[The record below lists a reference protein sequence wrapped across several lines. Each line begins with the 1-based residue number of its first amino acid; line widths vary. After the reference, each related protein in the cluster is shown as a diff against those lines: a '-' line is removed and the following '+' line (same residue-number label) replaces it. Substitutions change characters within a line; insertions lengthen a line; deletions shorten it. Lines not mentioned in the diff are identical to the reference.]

1 LPQLQAERQLA
12 RIEAASVPHMKDP
25 AAVIRR
31 HLRAASDAPA
41 KRLTA
46 VEALTQ
52 AGIPIVRVP
61 KGGEPA

>member
-1 LPQLQAERQLA
+1 MTTAEVPALLTA
-12 RIEAASVPHMKDP
+12 AEACKA
-25 AAVIRR
+25 
-31 HLRAASDAPA
+31 LRVSRSTLGRLIGRGDPA

-52 AGIPIVRVP
+52 AGIPIRSVP

>member
-1 LPQLQAERQLA
+1 M
-12 RIEAASVPHMKDP
+12 PHMKDP